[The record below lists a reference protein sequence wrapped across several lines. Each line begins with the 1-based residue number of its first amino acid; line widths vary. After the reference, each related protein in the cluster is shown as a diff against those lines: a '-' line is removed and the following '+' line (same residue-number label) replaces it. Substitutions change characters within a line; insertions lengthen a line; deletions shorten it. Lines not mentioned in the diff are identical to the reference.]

1 MGKDSFIPFL
11 NFLQEHVA
19 SGLCPGVAVPPSAT
33 SLVSSDH
40 VQGGGARSVR
50 DREEAWRGE
59 ASGRRGGVGSRRGEV
74 AALGL
79 ATMPGRAGAA
89 WRTAEVA

>member
-59 ASGRRGGVGSRRGEV
+59 ARRPVGEEAWAHD
-74 AALGL
+74 AA
-79 ATMPGRAGAA
+79 R
-89 WRTAEVA
+89 